1 MRILDGD
8 RWQLSVR
15 EAFTWHRLTH
25 RNIVPLLG
33 IADYAKI
40 FPGGSRQLCLIS
52 PWISGGNIMEYLKA
66 NPTHSPLPLL
76 LDVVDGVSYLHSHPS
91 GPIIHGDL
99 KGNNIV
105 IDFPVTRDRPVA
117 RLIDFGLSQIIEA
130 DMEHEAGTTSTAF
143 SGNARWL
150 AFERLDP
157 EQYGL
162 RQSES
167 RTTKSDVF
175 ELTRTF
181 FEILTG
187 GPPFQ
192 GMPDYRA
199 LNAVLR
205 GSNPER
211 PDGCRWLDDDRWNLM
226 LKCWSQDREARPT
239 LDALLQDLN
248 QSIWLD
254 QRLVSS

>member
-1 MRILDGD
+1 
-8 RWQLSVR
+8 
-15 EAFTWHRLTH
+15 
-25 RNIVPLLG
+25 
-33 IADYAKI
+33 
-40 FPGGSRQLCLIS
+40 
-52 PWISGGNIMEYLKA
+52 
-66 NPTHSPLPLL
+66 L
-76 LDVVDGVSYLHSHPS
+76 LDIIDGVSYLHSHPS
-91 GPIIHGDL
+91 APIIHGDL
-99 KGNNIV
+99 KGVSGITGNNIL
-105 IDFPVTRDRPVA
+105 IDFDVTRQRQTA
-117 RLIDFGLSQIIEA
+117 RLIDFGLSHIMEA
-130 DMEHEAGTTSTAF
+130 DMEHEAATTSTAT

-150 AFERLDP
+150 AFERFDP

-175 ELTRTF
+175 ELTRTI

-211 PDGCRWLDDDRWNLM
+211 PDGCRWIDDDRWNLM
-226 LKCWSQDREARPT
+226 LKCWSPDRDARPS
-239 LDALLQDLN
+239 LDALRQDID

-254 QRLVSS
+254 LFLVSSRIVPERR